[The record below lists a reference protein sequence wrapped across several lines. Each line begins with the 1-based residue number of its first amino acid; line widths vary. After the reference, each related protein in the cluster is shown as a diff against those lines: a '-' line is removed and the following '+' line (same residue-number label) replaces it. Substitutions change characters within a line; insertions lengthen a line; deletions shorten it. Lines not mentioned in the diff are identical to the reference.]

1 MMTSY
6 AENIK
11 NILEAI
17 VETNPKKILDI
28 GSAFGKYSIL
38 AREAILS
45 IRAEKGDLTPADDI
59 EMGCVEMAEYFKN
72 LPWHDKLYQKHY
84 HEDARN
90 INWKDMPKYDLAL
103 LIDVVEHWSK
113 EDSKKLIAGI
123 KSTGAKVLISTPKDV
138 CFYTEEYY
146 GKDCPKHI
154 SQWTSE
160 DFDGFILDKSTPQ
173 SHIFV
178 V

>member
-1 MMTSY
+1 MTSF

-17 VETNPKKILDI
+17 VETDPKKILDI
-28 GSAFGKYSIL
+28 GSAFGKYSIM

-45 IRAEKGDLTPADDI
+45 VRAERGDLTPVDDLEI
-59 EMGCVEMAEYFKN
+59 GCVEMAKYFHE
-72 LPWHDKLYQKHY
+72 LPWHEKLYQFHY
-84 HEDARN
+84 HTDARN
-90 INWKDMPKYDLAL
+90 IEWKDMPKFDLVL

-113 EDSKKLIAGI
+113 EDSKKLIEDI
-123 KSTGAKVLISTPKDV
+123 KNNTGAKVLISTPKDV
-138 CFYTEEYY
+138 YFYKEEYY
-146 GKDCPKHI
+146 GKDCPKHV
-154 SQWTSE
+154 SQWSRE
-160 DFDGFILDKSTPQ
+160 DFEGFILDKSTDQ

>member
-1 MMTSY
+1 MTSY

-11 NILEAI
+11 NILEAV
-17 VETNPKKILDI
+17 VETDPKSILDI

-45 IRAEKGDLTPADDI
+45 VRAEKGDLEPIDDI
-59 EMGCVEMAEYFKN
+59 QMGCVEMAKYFQNK
-72 LPWHDKLYQKHY
+72 PGHESLYSMHY
-84 HEDARN
+84 HMDAQE
-90 INWKDMPKYDLAL
+90 IEWEVMPKFDLVL

-113 EDSKKLIAGI
+113 EKSKELISKI
-123 KSTGAKVLISTPKDV
+123 KSTGSKILISTPKNV
-138 CFYTEEYY
+138 HFYKEEYY
-146 GKDCPKHI
+146 GVDCPKHE
-154 SQWTSE
+154 SQWNRE
-160 DFDGFILDKSTPQ
+160 DFEGFIIDKSTEQ